1 MSAPPFALPDTP
13 AAATPR
19 AVVRQVARRL
29 GARMGRALMLVSGL
43 CLGIALLFTV
53 WFGGGF
59 YQQLVYSLSI
69 GLCCWAITDG
79 TRLLLIAAT
88 EITRQRMG
96 LPADATAGRL
106 GWRGM
111 IPLVLMSTL
120 LGPPLGIALS
130 DAILG
135 RHSPPLWAL
144 DSPSA
149 RITLTVSLLAT
160 VIATL
165 AFSWQERLAAMQT
178 EAQAARRDQAES
190 QLRLLQSQL
199 EPHMLF
205 NTLANLRVLIGLDP
219 VRAQAMLDRL
229 IAYLRATLQA
239 SRVTLHPLADEFDRL
254 ADYLALMQVR
264 MGARLVVSLDLPVDL
279 RPLRVPPLILQPL
292 VENSIRHGLE
302 PQVAGGS
309 LRVTAQRV
317 GTELQLRVTDDGAG
331 LGGTAAGPPSTGF
344 GLEQVRSRLSTLY
357 GPMAALDVQ
366 AGPEGRGT
374 QALVRLPIEPAPA
387 TTTTGPST

>member
-1 MSAPPFALPDTP
+1 MNTRADNPSMAPSTSPKSLRLSMAIRAGINQIACVLIAVMLWLFGIDKGFWSGLVFSLLIGNFCWLFIDVG
-13 AAATPR
+13 R
-19 AVVRQVARRL
+19 AVVAGWLYRQHGGSTGWPGWPWMAPIVVIGTVFGYLLGHAAARAVL
-29 GARMGRALMLVSGL
+29 
-43 CLGIALLFTV
+43 
-53 WFGGGF
+53 
-59 YQQLVYSLSI
+59 
-69 GLCCWAITDG
+69 
-79 TRLLLIAAT
+79 
-88 EITRQRMG
+88 G
-96 LPADATAGRL
+96 LPAGVALVHT
-106 GWRGM
+106 
-111 IPLVLMSTL
+111 PVLMFSVL
-120 LGPPLGIALS
+120 AAMVVSYIFY
-130 DAILG
+130 
-135 RHSPPLWAL
+135 
-144 DSPSA
+144 A
-149 RITLTVSLLAT
+149 RERLHIQQLQAE
-160 VIATL
+160 A
-165 AFSWQERLAAMQT
+165 AERLAS
-178 EAQAARRDQAES
+178 EL
-190 QLRLLQSQL
+190 QLKLLQSQL

-331 LGGTAAGPPSTGF
+331 LGSTPAGPPSTGF

-357 GPMAALDVQ
+357 GPQAALEVQ

-374 QALVRLPIEPAPA
+374 QAQVRLPIEPAPD
-387 TTTTGPST
+387 TPTTGPST